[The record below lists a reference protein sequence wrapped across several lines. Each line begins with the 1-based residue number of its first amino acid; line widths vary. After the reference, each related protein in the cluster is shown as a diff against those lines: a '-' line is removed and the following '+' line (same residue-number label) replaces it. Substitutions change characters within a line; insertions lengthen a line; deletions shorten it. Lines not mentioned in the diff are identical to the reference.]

1 MLVAM
6 LAKRTAKNQI
16 TLPKRVAD
24 QFSGTDYFEV
34 TAEEGKI
41 VLRPVELD
49 PLARIQKKL
58 TEIGIEEDDI
68 RKAVAWARRSKR

>member
-1 MLVAM
+1 M